1 MYERTVAPYAVG
13 LTHQIRNTQYAIR
26 NCPHVAPT
34 RALDTQYAIRNTQLL
49 SQECCR
55 TRSNTRYAIRNVQ
68 QPPHSPRQS
77 TRYAMRNTQYAA
89 GATAGVLN
97 TQIKRKIRSLLIR
110 SVNRIAQVSAA
121 DKEKL
126 CCPRKLPTSSHDPLN
141 RVTTRKAAGVLTAS
155 PPPSAPTSPCAKC
168 HVLLDAPPRPAPT
181 LLPQRPTLSPIPSP
195 TTFRVPT
202 IPHHSSPSPPIPTI
216 SHHSSGS

>member
-1 MYERTVAPYAVG
+1 MSSITDPKYAFSFMGSPTTVEEQRKALASGGPLVIARDH
-13 LTHQIRNTQYAIR
+13 LLYAIR
-26 NCPHVAPT
+26 NCPHP
-34 RALDTQYAIRNTQLL
+34 
-49 SQECCR
+49 QECCR

-89 GATAGVLN
+89 GATAGGLN

-155 PPPSAPTSPCAKC
+155 PPPSAPTSPCGHA
-168 HVLLDAPPRPAPT
+168 RG
-181 LLPQRPTLSPIPSP
+181 
-195 TTFRVPT
+195 
-202 IPHHSSPSPPIPTI
+202 I
-216 SHHSSGS
+216 SL